1 VASWI
6 ILLAFPAM
14 SEEADPNSYSHS
26 HRHSHRP
33 RPDDHAPIGVMGDHM
48 HKKGELML
56 SYRYMFMNMNGN
68 RSGTDR
74 IGTDAVNASFPVAP
88 FDMDMEMHMLGL
100 MWAPSD
106 HITLMAMLPF
116 VELDMQHRTRT
127 GGGFETET
135 SGIGDIRLSGLLS
148 LAQWD
153 GAVFGSEAKHRIH
166 ANLGVSLP
174 TGSVDLKDQT
184 PMGRV
189 RLPYPMQIGSGTYDL
204 LPGLLYKGSTE
215 RYSWG
220 AQLRSNLRTGRN
232 SKGYHLGHRVG
243 GTAWLARRWSE
254 AVSTSLRIDVQDW
267 GNIRGDD
274 DSLNPNLVPTAD
286 PDRRGGRRVDL
297 LAGVNFLINR
307 GPLRNHRIAA
317 EVGWP
322 VYQDLDGPQLETDWS
337 AMIGWQRAF

>member
-1 VASWI
+1 MRSLFRRLAAASWI
-6 ILLAFPAM
+6 IVLALPAA
-14 SEEADPNSYSHS
+14 SDSPT
-26 HRHSHRP
+26 HRA

-48 HKKGELML
+48 HMKGEFML

-68 RSGTDR
+68 RSGTR
-74 IGTDAVNASFPVAP
+74 RLGTDAVNAEFPVAP

-106 HITLMAMLPF
+106 RVTLMAMLPF
-116 VELDMQHRTRT
+116 VELDMQHRTRM

-135 SGIGDIRLSGLLS
+135 SGIGDVKLSGIFS
-148 LAQWD
+148 LAAWD
-153 GAVFGSEAKHRIH
+153 GSVFGHEAHHHIH
-166 ANLGVSLP
+166 ANFGVSAP
-174 TGSVDLKDQT
+174 TGSIDLKDQT

-204 LPGLLYKGSTE
+204 LPGLLYRGSTN

-220 AQLRSNLRTGRN
+220 TQLRSTLRTGRN

-243 GTAWLARRWSE
+243 VTAWLARRWTD
-254 AVSTSLRIDVQDW
+254 AVSTSLRIDVDDW

-274 DSLNPNLVPTAD
+274 DALNPNLVPTAD
-286 PDRRGGRRVDL
+286 PDRRGGRRIDL
-297 LAGVNFLINR
+297 LAGVNFVFTGGPFR
-307 GPLRNHRIAA
+307 GHRVAA

-322 VYQDLDGPQLETDWS
+322 AYQDLDGPQLETDWS
-337 AMIGWQRAF
+337 AMVGWQVPF